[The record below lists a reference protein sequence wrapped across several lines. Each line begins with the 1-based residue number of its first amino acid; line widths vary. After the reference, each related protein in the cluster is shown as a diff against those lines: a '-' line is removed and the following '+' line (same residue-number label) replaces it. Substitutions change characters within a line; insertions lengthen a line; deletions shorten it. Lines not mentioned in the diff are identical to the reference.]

1 MVGNFV
7 GRYFSEILQTVKAI
21 AKFNIF
27 FNGGMLVIDIK
38 SSGEF
43 RMVLYKY
50 LKPKD
55 EVQEITSKLQKTLY
69 QGESNEE
76 MALE

>member
-1 MVGNFV
+1 
-7 GRYFSEILQTVKAI
+7 
-21 AKFNIF
+21 
-27 FNGGMLVIDIK
+27 MLVIDIK

-43 RMVLYKY
+43 RMSLYKY

-55 EVQEITSKLQKTLY
+55 EVQGITRKLQKTLY